1 MPNYKDLEQYGIIG
15 NLETCALIGDDGS
28 IDWCCFPH
36 LDSPSVFAAVL
47 DVNKGGQF
55 AITPSGGHTSKQ
67 QYITDTNVLR
77 TDFHADTGVAT
88 LTDFMPLRSDRAT
101 GEQGHQVIY
110 RRLVC
115 RKGSLRFNITFAPR
129 FNYAKDATTII
140 ETNYGLEASSGH
152 HKLYLQANA
161 EFVIKDGVASS
172 ILDMSQGQEIWFVL
186 QYANYVVRSS
196 GECSTELDTTVEYWS
211 KWVHDAPADTTI
223 FNGPWR
229 ELIVRSGLVLKL
241 LAHERAGAICA
252 APTTS
257 LPESLGGERNWD
269 YRYNWI
275 RDASF
280 TVQALYNIGHYEEAR
295 KHLRWFVDICRK
307 NEDPS
312 KIQIMYG
319 LHGETD
325 LTEIELD
332 NFEGYKNSRPVR
344 VGNGAAK
351 QRQHDIYGEL
361 INAIYETRRYG
372 DEIPKGEFEFIT
384 RIVNYVCQIW
394 DTPDSGI
401 WEVRGGPRH
410 FVYSKLMCWVALDRG
425 IKIAEHRKYN
435 APLERWRSVREKIKQ
450 EMLEKGYD
458 DKLGSF
464 VQSFGSDVL
473 DATSLMIPIMGFLP
487 VGDPRVQGTINATL
501 AKLTTESGLVYR
513 YIGDDGLSGKEGTFL
528 LCSFWLIKALA
539 LSERID
545 EAESILNRVLK
556 YAGNTGLFSEEVD
569 PVTGKQLGN
578 LPQAFSHIGLINSV
592 LYLGHVKGISH
603 TGPAPTGAKES
614 SDYKR

>member
-1 MPNYKDLEQYGIIG
+1 MSDYKDLEQYGIIG
-15 NLETCALIGDDGS
+15 NMETCALVGDDGS

-36 LDSPSVFAAVL
+36 LDSPSVFAGVL
-47 DVNKGGQF
+47 DSRKGGRF
-55 AITPSGGHTSKQ
+55 AITPDSAYISNQ
-67 QYITDTNVLR
+67 QYVTDTNVLR

-88 LTDFMPLRSDRAT
+88 LTDFMPIRSERT
-101 GEQGHQVIY
+101 PGEHDHQVIY
-110 RRLVC
+110 RKLAC
-115 RKGSLRFNITFAPR
+115 KKGLLKFKVDFDPH
-129 FNYAKDATTII
+129 FNYARDTTRIV
-140 ETNYGLEASSGH
+140 ETNYGLEASSGNH
-152 HKLYLQANA
+152 RLHLQASTK
-161 EFVIKDGVASS
+161 FDIKEGGATST
-172 ILDMSQGQEIWFVL
+172 IEMSQGQEIWFVL
-186 QYANYVVRSS
+186 RYANFAEKSQ
-196 GECSTELDTTVEYWS
+196 GECSTELDATVEYWS

-295 KHLRWFVDICRK
+295 RHLRWFVEICRK

-325 LTEIELD
+325 VSEIELGHL
-332 NFEGYKNSRPVR
+332 EGYKKSRPVR

-351 QRQHDIYGEL
+351 QKQHDIYGEL
-361 INAIYETRRYG
+361 INAIFETGRYG
-372 DEIPKGEFEFIT
+372 EEIPEEEFEFIT
-384 RIVNYVCQIW
+384 RIVNYVCEIW

-425 IKIAEHRKYN
+425 IKIAEHRK
-435 APLERWRSVREKIKQ
+435 
-450 EMLEKGYD
+450 
-458 DKLGSF
+458 
-464 VQSFGSDVL
+464 
-473 DATSLMIPIMGFLP
+473 
-487 VGDPRVQGTINATL
+487 
-501 AKLTTESGLVYR
+501 
-513 YIGDDGLSGKEGTFL
+513 
-528 LCSFWLIKALA
+528 
-539 LSERID
+539 
-545 EAESILNRVLK
+545 
-556 YAGNTGLFSEEVD
+556 
-569 PVTGKQLGN
+569 
-578 LPQAFSHIGLINSV
+578 
-592 LYLGHVKGISH
+592 
-603 TGPAPTGAKES
+603 
-614 SDYKR
+614 